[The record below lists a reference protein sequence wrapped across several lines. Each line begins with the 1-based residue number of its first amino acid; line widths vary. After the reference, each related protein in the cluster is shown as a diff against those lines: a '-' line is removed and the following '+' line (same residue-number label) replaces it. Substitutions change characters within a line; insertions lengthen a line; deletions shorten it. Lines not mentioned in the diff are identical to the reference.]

1 MELSAAEQTDFRAA
15 HRSAVS
21 DRNFGRNTS
30 VYRRDCG
37 LIRLILLRTN
47 VQLRGRNCDCIYVA
61 QPHHRVVTRFRHLFM
76 TSQRLRISRW
86 IISNICY
93 RC

>member
-1 MELSAAEQTDFRAA
+1 MVAYKAMELSTAEQTDFRAA
-15 HRSAVS
+15 HRSTVS

-47 VQLRGRNCDCIYVA
+47 VQLRGRNCDCIYVG
-61 QPHHRVVTRFRHLFM
+61 
-76 TSQRLRISRW
+76 SRSL
-86 IISNICY
+86 IIGWPDFVICLWLLSVCVY
-93 RC
+93 HVE